1 MKKLFKLAAVT
12 AALTMFASAAAEAQ
26 GGRGRG
32 GRGNSANALT
42 AEGVSAD
49 SAYTVMLAG
58 ITLDATKKAAVLAL
72 ITKYQTDMRAN
83 PAPARGGRRGGGG
96 GGGGGAAG
104 GGGAVV
110 AADSAAQAA
119 AMAAFTKRNEFTN
132 TFRTEVKK
140 HLDTAQSTTFDTTF
154 PAPGAGRR
162 GGGGG
167 IPAAA

>member
-72 ITKYQTDMRAN
+72 ITKFQTDMRAN
-83 PAPARGGRRGGGG
+83 PAPAFGGRGGGRRGGGG
-96 GGGGGAAG
+96 GGGGD
-104 GGGAVV
+104 AVAV
-110 AADSAAQAA
+110 DTAAQAA